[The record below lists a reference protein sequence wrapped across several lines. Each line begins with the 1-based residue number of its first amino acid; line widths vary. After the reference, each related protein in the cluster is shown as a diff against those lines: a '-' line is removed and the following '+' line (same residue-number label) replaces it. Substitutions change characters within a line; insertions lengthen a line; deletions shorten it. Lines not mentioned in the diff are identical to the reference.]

1 MHTWGIELEDAF
13 LLFAVSYPLALMFIV
28 RHHHRRFGRFSGWPA
43 FLTTA
48 TFLYVCGIIAF
59 VLFPLPEVTD
69 HFCSLREDIA
79 YWSLVPLS
87 SFAALSDVYQRLG
100 IPSVLLSGTF
110 LQLFFNVVL
119 MMPLGMLLVYRYKKS
134 FITTVAIG
142 FGVSLLIE
150 ITQGTAIFGIFGC
163 PYRVAEVDD
172 LITNTAGTALGF
184 LMGRLLAPYLPNPDP
199 LK

>member
-1 MHTWGIELEDAF
+1 MHTWGIELEDAL
-13 LLFAVSYPLALMFIV
+13 LLFAVSYPLALIFIV
-28 RHHHRRFGRFSGWPA
+28 RHHYRRFGRFSGWPA

-59 VLFPLPEVTD
+59 VLFPLPAVTD

-79 YWSLVPLS
+79 YWSLVPFS
-87 SFAALSDVYQRLG
+87 SFAALPDAYHRLG
-100 IPSVLLSGTF
+100 FPSVLLSGTF

-119 MMPLGMLLVYRYKKS
+119 MVPLGMLLAYRYKKS
-134 FITTVAIG
+134 FMNTVAIG

-150 ITQGTAIFGIFGC
+150 ITQGTAIYGIFGC

-172 LITNTAGTALGF
+172 LITNTTGAAVGF
-184 LMGRLLAPYLPNPDP
+184 LVGRLLTPYLPGLGP
-199 LK
+199 LE